1 MTSRLAASFL
11 VVAVVSAVPARAEDP
26 RQLAKLPPAA
36 VESLREEMRDNLV
49 ALNEIL
55 SLVVAGK
62 VKEAGEV
69 AEKKLG
75 LSARGRHRDKP
86 MDARPGRHM
95 PAAMHELGMKGHD
108 AASAFA
114 AIAATGDRE
123 KTLAAL
129 PTLNA
134 SCVSCHLAWRV
145 R

>member
-1 MTSRLAASFL
+1 MSRARW
-11 VVAVVSAVPARAEDP
+11 VAVFSVVSVSAFAQPVDV
-26 RQLAKLPPAA
+26 RQLVQMPEPAVA
-36 VESLREEMRDNLV
+36 TLRAEMRDNLV
-49 ALNEIL
+49 TLNEVVT
-55 SLVVAGK
+55 LVVSGK
-62 VKEAGEV
+62 VKEAGLV

-75 LSARGRHRDKP
+75 TGAMGQHRDKP
-86 MDARPGRHM
+86 VEARPGAHM
-95 PAAMHELGMKGHD
+95 PAAMHDLGRNQHK

-134 SCVSCHLAWRV
+134 SCVSCHLAFRV

>member
-1 MTSRLAASFL
+1 MRRARW
-11 VVAVVSAVPARAEDP
+11 VAVFSLVSGLAFAQPVDT
-26 RQLAKLPPAA
+26 RQLVQMPEPAVA
-36 VESLREEMRDNLV
+36 TLRAEMRDNLV
-49 ALNEIL
+49 TLNEVL
-55 SLVVAGK
+55 TLVIAGK
-62 VKEAGEV
+62 VKEAGVV

-75 LSARGRHRDKP
+75 TGVMGQHRDKP
-86 MDARPGRHM
+86 VEARPGAHM
-95 PAAMHELGMKGHD
+95 PAAMHDLGRSQHK

-134 SCVSCHLAWRV
+134 SCVSCHLAFRV

>member
-1 MTSRLAASFL
+1 MRRAHW
-11 VVAVVSAVPARAEDP
+11 VAVFSLVSGLAFAQPVDT
-26 RQLAKLPPAA
+26 RQLVQMPEPAVA
-36 VESLREEMRDNLV
+36 TLRAEMRDNL
-49 ALNEIL
+49 ATLNEVL
-55 SLVVAGK
+55 TLVIAGK
-62 VKEAGEV
+62 VKEAGVV

-75 LSARGRHRDKP
+75 TGAMGQHRDKP
-86 MDARPGRHM
+86 VEARPGAHM
-95 PAAMHELGMKGHD
+95 PAAMHDLGRSQHK

-134 SCVSCHLAWRV
+134 SCVSCHLAFRV